1 VKAEVVALTEIPY
14 VKGAR
19 ARLLYKAGLRTPE
32 AVAAVDLER
41 LVEIL
46 ATGAPAAGKGASEE
60 QQRRAEQRA
69 ARMILE
75 GAWLRR
81 LLGPGRVHSV
91 AWALTP
97 LPSRLA
103 VGQSSTAPCSR
114 LLLLPK
120 AGMCSC

>member
-1 VKAEVVALTEIPY
+1 VVALTEIPY

-46 ATGAPAAGKGASEE
+46 ATGAPAAGKGASED
-60 QQRRAEQRA
+60 QQRRAEKRA

-75 GAWLRR
+75 GAAAARCAALPAAVLRALRR
-81 LLGPGRVHSV
+81 MLPGLLPCWFQHQKPVQCPGR
-91 AWALTP
+91 A
-97 LPSRLA
+97 R
-103 VGQSSTAPCSR
+103 
-114 LLLLPK
+114 
-120 AGMCSC
+120 AGPAG